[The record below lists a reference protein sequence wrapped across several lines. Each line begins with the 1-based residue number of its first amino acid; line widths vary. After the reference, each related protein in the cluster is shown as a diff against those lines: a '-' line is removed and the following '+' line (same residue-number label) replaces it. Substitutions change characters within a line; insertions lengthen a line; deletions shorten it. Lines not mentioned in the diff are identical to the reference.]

1 MRTIKHGATDQS
13 TVIRIIDST
22 TGAPEQAV
30 EHGDIT
36 LWYRREG
43 GSVTS
48 ITPAA
53 RAAANSAHADGGIE
67 HLDDG
72 YYRVDLPDAACATG
86 AAGVVVG
93 GSVASMI
100 VQGSYHP
107 LSAFILDDGSTPADV
122 ATATMEKVIATHSG
136 VSGSLAERLSRLPN
150 VASGANGGLPLQGGA
165 VPNATAGANGGL
177 PTGNASGQVVVS
189 GFANNAITTLS
200 IADGAITAAKLADNA
215 ITAAKIA
222 ADAITSAKI
231 AADALTAAK
240 FAADVTTE
248 LQSGLATTA
257 ALAAAQAA
265 LEAAIAALNNL
276 SQAQAQTA
284 AENALTAFGAI
295 Q

>member
-1 MRTIKHGATDQS
+1 MLGRTIKHGATDQS
-13 TVIRIIDST
+13 TRIRALDAT
-22 TGAPEQAV
+22 TGAPVTSLAYDTA
-30 EHGDIT
+30 GLA
-36 LWYRREG
+36 LWYQRLG
-43 GSVTS
+43 GLKVT
-48 ITPAA
+48 ITPASL
-53 RAAANSAHADGGIE
+53 AAVNTAHTDGGFI
-67 HLDDG
+67 HVSDG
-72 YYRVDLPDAACATG
+72 EYRVDPADAAFITG
-86 AAGVVVG
+86 AGDVMVG
-93 GSVASMI
+93 GSGTGV
-100 VQGSYHP
+100 VFVPVVHP
-107 LSAFILDDGSTPADV
+107 LSAFVLDDGSTPAEV

-200 IADGAITAAKLADNA
+200 IADGAITAAK
-215 ITAAKIA
+215 IA

-284 AENALTAFGAI
+284 AEAALVEYGAI
-295 Q
+295 HP